1 MLKTEERNP
10 KTMHLDQMSTAAML
24 KVISEENFNA
34 VKAVDDCLDQI
45 GAAVDAVTAAMKAG
59 GRLIYVGCG
68 TSGRL
73 GVLDASESCPTFG
86 VDEGTIVGVM
96 AGGVEALYRAG
107 EPEEDSAEFGVRDLK
122 RLELGSADIVVGI
135 SAAGGAEY
143 VLAAVDYAKSVGCK
157 VVGVTC
163 NAASKLAQLADYAIV
178 TDTGA
183 EVVTGSTRM
192 KAGTAHKLVLN
203 MLSTCSMVKLGNVYE
218 NLMINLQP
226 TNAKLKER
234 MVRITGD
241 IHHVD
246 GERARALLEAAGW
259 NIRNTLITTDGGA
272 VVAGK

>member
-1 MLKTEERNP
+1 MLKTEARNP
-10 KTMHLDQMSTAAML
+10 KTMHLDRMETSEML

-45 GAAVDAVTAAMKAG
+45 GAAVDAVTAAMREG

-122 RLELGSADIVVGI
+122 KLGLRAADIVVGI

-163 NAASKLAQLADYAIV
+163 NAESALARKADFAIV

-203 MLSTCSMVKLGNVYE
+203 MLSTCAMVKLGNVYE
-218 NLMINLQP
+218 NLMVNLQP

-234 MVRITGD
+234 MVRIVAD

-246 GERARALLEAAGW
+246 LAKARELLEASGW
-259 NIRNTLITTDGGA
+259 NIRGTLEATSAT
-272 VVAGK
+272 